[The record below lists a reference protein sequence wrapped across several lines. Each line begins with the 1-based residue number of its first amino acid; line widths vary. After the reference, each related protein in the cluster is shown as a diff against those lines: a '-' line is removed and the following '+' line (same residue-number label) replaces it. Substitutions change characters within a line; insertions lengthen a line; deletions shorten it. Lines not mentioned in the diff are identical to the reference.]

1 MKKDEDEG
9 CCFGKDIVLL
19 LKMLLTLFKIYYL
32 RSYLQLS
39 KQTWRLKIAQIERH
53 LSPERSRTIPCHRQ
67 EEKKRKRK
75 EKRKTEQTRFYLN
88 NINGYTN
95 EKQLSFTQG
104 KAPTTP
110 EFLSSRTLPFQ

>member
-1 MKKDEDEG
+1 MATKNSPDSTPPVSGAVPYYPSTRGKKKE
-9 CCFGKDIVLL
+9 
-19 LKMLLTLFKIYYL
+19 
-32 RSYLQLS
+32 
-39 KQTWRLKIAQIERH
+39 
-53 LSPERSRTIPCHRQ
+53 
-67 EEKKRKRK
+67 KRK